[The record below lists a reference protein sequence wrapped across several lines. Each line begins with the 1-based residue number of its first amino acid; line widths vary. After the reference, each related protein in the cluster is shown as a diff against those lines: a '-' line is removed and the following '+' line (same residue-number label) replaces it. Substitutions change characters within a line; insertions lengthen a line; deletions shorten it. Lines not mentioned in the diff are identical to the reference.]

1 MVQTVIQVLSATAE
15 RVPDQPALVGK
26 RNGVWEAVSWR
37 DYRRLTMAVGRAL
50 VALGLEP
57 GSGVGILSFN
67 RPEWFLSYLGTIAA
81 GALPV
86 GIYTTNPA
94 EECAYILRHAGA
106 GVVVVENREQLEK
119 LLSIRHRLPALR
131 NIVLIEGE
139 TAAPD
144 VLGWEELLDLAGQ
157 VDEKE
162 VEARVERLRANGPA
176 TLIYTSGT
184 TGPPKAVT
192 LTHTNIVWTAEQVR
206 KTYAIVPGEAV
217 LSYLPLS
224 HIAEQVVSLHVPMAA
239 GASTWFAESLERLAM
254 NLREVRPHLFFAV
267 PRVWEKMQSAIEM
280 VGHEAPALKR
290 RVAAWAR
297 KRGMA
302 AARAAQGEG
311 RKPLTGGL
319 ARRLVFNPVRRRI
332 GLDRARVCATSTA
345 PIALETLEFFASLG
359 IPILE
364 VYGMS
369 ECTGPTTFSL
379 PERFRLGKAGFAI
392 PGTELGLAEDGEIL
406 IRGPHVFAG
415 YFKDEAAT
423 RETLDEDGW
432 IHSGDIGD
440 IDEQGFLT
448 ITDRKKD
455 LIITAGGKN
464 VAPQKLESMLRGLP
478 GVSQAVV
485 LGDRQ
490 RFIGALLALDPG
502 AVERVAIEAGSP
514 ARSVEE
520 AIECG
525 VFRSYIE
532 NHLEA
537 VNRRLARSEQIR
549 RFAFLSRE
557 LTVESGELTPSQK
570 IRRRVVYERQ
580 RDVIEK
586 LYS

>member
-15 RVPDQPALVGK
+15 RVPDQPALVAK

-37 DYRRLTMAVGRAL
+37 EYRRFSLQVGRAL
-50 VALGLEP
+50 IALGIER

-67 RPEWFLSYLGTIAA
+67 RPEWFLTYLGAIAA

-94 EECAYILRHAGA
+94 EECAYILGHAEA
-106 GVVVVENREQLEK
+106 GLVVVENHEQLDK
-119 LLSIRHRLPALR
+119 VLAVRHRLPALR
-131 NIVLIEGE
+131 AIVLIEGE
-139 TAAPD
+139 SAAPD
-144 VLGWEELLDLAGQ
+144 VLTWEELIALAERVG
-157 VDEKE
+157 EKE
-162 VEARVERLRANGPA
+162 IEAIAERLRAGEPA

-206 KTYAIVPGEAV
+206 ATYAIAPGEAV

-224 HIAEQVVSLHVPMAA
+224 HIAEQVVSLHVPMAG
-239 GASTWFAESLERLAM
+239 GASTWFAESLEQLGE

-267 PRVWEKMQSAIEM
+267 PRVWEKMQAAIEIA
-280 VGHEAPALKR
+280 GHKAPALKR
-290 RVAAWAR
+290 RIAAWAR
-297 KRGMA
+297 KKGMA
-302 AARAAQGEG
+302 EAQAAQGHG
-311 RKPLTGGL
+311 RRPLSAGL
-319 ARRLVFNPVRRRI
+319 ARRLVFNKVRRRI

-379 PERFRLGKAGFAI
+379 PGRFRLGRAGFAI
-392 PGTELGLAEDGEIL
+392 PGTELALAEDGEIL

-423 RETLDEDGW
+423 RETVDEDGW

-440 IDEQGFLT
+440 IDEEGFLT

-464 VAPQKLESMLRGLP
+464 VAPQKLEGLLRGLP

-490 RFIGALLALDPG
+490 RFIGALLALDPL
-502 AVERVAIEAGSP
+502 AVERVAIAAGSP

-520 AIECG
+520 AVECTIFRAHIEIH
-525 VFRSYIE
+525 VA
-532 NHLEA
+532 A

-549 RFAFLSRE
+549 RFAFLNRE

-580 RDVIEK
+580 RDVIER
-586 LYS
+586 LYR